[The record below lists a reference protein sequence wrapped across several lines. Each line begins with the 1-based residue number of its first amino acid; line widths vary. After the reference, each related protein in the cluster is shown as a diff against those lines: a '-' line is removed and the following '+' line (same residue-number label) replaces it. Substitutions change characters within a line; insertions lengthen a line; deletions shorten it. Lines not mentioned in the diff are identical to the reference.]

1 MAVAALL
8 MEVVVFAILVNM
20 LMVMSLPVM
29 LMSMLV
35 LI

>member
-1 MAVAALL
+1 MAALL

-20 LMVMSLPVM
+20 LMVVGLPVM
-29 LMSMLV
+29 LMCMFV